1 MATEKLGIV
10 IDATV
15 KGAKDVKRFGDDL
28 GELERNAKGTGR
40 VLKDDLGGA
49 FNKLNT
55 ILAGAAI
62 AGIAAGA
69 AALFD
74 FGKQSLQ
81 TASDVQ
87 EMSSK
92 FDTVFQHLS
101 SDVTDELQEFA
112 DAANRSVYDLK
123 GFAATLQDTFV
134 PLGFARGE
142 AASMSVQLV
151 KLAEDLASFNNLR
164 TEDVVRDLQSALVGN
179 TETLRKY
186 GVVAQQTQIQNEAFN
201 SGIWDGEEALT
212 ANMKAQ
218 AILNLTLK
226 STTDAQGD
234 AIKTADSYEN
244 VSKGLTAAITDLQ
257 VSIGDGLIPAMTQG
271 KTAMTE
277 YVNTLNDAI
286 LRTRELSYLQ
296 SRGIDTSDKIGL
308 SFGKAAIA
316 LAAMTGDQEVI
327 NAAMEIANDLQEE
340 YNESVTA
347 AERPIRRNADA
358 VDELTDKLREQQEQQ
373 DRVNAITEDAE
384 RMIARYGLGLNAT
397 TRELEEAY
405 YAAEELAGNKENLA
419 VAIEQVK
426 ERLAAEEAALIR
438 SKTAHDEAR
447 EAAEQYAAMM
457 GDLFVGQLERGEEAT
472 FDLMESLFQQT
483 DQAGASAETMALL
496 AIATGDYTDAQVKAA
511 LEAAIMEEKI
521 RLLAEEVASGKT
533 TIEEAV
539 TQIGLM
545 EEGLRGAAGM
555 ATAAAT
561 GLERLRE
568 EADKLDGRQ
577 VNVNVNV
584 TRTGELPSGLG
595 GGGGDKPNDK
605 VGSDSPKETR
615 ASGGPVFAG
624 NAYLVG
630 EQGPEVVVMG
640 GNGTVIPNN
649 SLGGTVINI
658 DARGAAMGAGPHIA
672 QHVKIALNQ
681 QGRRADMRIRTR

>member
-92 FDTVFQHLS
+92 FDTVFRHLS
-101 SDVTDELQEFA
+101 EDVTSELQQFA

-286 LRTRELSYLQ
+286 LSTRELSDLQ

-405 YAAEELAGNKENLA
+405 YAADELAGNKENLSA
-419 VAIEQVK
+419 AIEQVK

-438 SKTAHDEAR
+438 SKTAHDEAI
-447 EAAEQYAAMM
+447 EAARELTAAR
-457 GDLFVGQLERGEEAT
+457 GDQFNANL
-472 FDLMESLFQQT
+472 
-483 DQAGASAETMALL
+483 QAGESTETLTGMLYDAVVATDAGAETLARLAVATGEYTKEQVQAALRTAVMEEQINLL
-496 AIATGDYTDAQVKAA
+496 A
-511 LEAAIMEEKI
+511 
-521 RLLAEEVASGKT
+521 AS
-533 TIEEAV
+533 V
-539 TQIGLM
+539 
-545 EEGLRGAAGM
+545 AAGTM
-555 ATAAAT
+555 SVTDATAALANMDNKLQGAIAHAYEFSQ
-561 GLERLRE
+561 GLASIRE
-568 EADKLDGRQ
+568 EADKLDGRT
-577 VNVNVNV
+577 VDVTVNV

-595 GGGGDKPNDK
+595 SGGDGPKNDGPK
-605 VGSDSPKETR
+605 YNSPGSQGAR

-649 SLGGTVINI
+649 SLGGNTINI
-658 DARGAAMGAGPHIA
+658 TVTAGGM
-672 QHVKIALNQ
+672 N
-681 QGRRADMRIRTR
+681 GRRIGQQIATEVTNALGRLN